1 MTTTVDIR
9 TINLKGEPETVYHG
23 STVSINGALRIIDGS
38 APACANRH
46 VRRRLHRD
54 LGGLVEIGMVTAQV
68 DVTA

>member
-23 STVSINGALRIIDGS
+23 STTSIKAALRLIDGS
-38 APACANRH
+38 APACVNRY

-54 LGGLVEIGMVTAQV
+54 QGGLVEIGMVSAKV
-68 DVTA
+68 DVTV